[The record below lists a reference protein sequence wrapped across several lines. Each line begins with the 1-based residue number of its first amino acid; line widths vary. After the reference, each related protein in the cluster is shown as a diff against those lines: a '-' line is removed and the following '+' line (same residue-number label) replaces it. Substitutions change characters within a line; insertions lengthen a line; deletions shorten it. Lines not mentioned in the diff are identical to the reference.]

1 MWSKTDGPPPCT
13 VRPCT
18 VADAARLAL
27 VGAATLLDAYAGFLP
42 GDALVLH
49 AAKHH
54 HPAAYEAEL
63 ARAQSRA
70 WLAEVEPAAAPVG
83 YAMLTAPEFPAE
95 LVGPGDLE
103 LRRIYLLTR
112 FHGAGVARQLMEA
125 AIGSA
130 REQGAIH
137 LLLGLHPEN
146 DRAMAFYRKH
156 GFEQIGTRRFHLG
169 QTPYEDPVMRLALER

>member
-1 MWSKTDGPPPCT
+1 MRSDSGEPPACT
-13 VRPCT
+13 VRLCT
-18 VADAARLAL
+18 ADDAPRLAL

-63 ARAQSRA
+63 ARPHSRA
-70 WLAEVEPAAAPVG
+70 WLAEVAPAAAPVG

-95 LVGPGDLE
+95 LVRQGDLE
-103 LRRIYLLTR
+103 LRRIYVLSR
-112 FHGAGVARQLMEA
+112 FHGRGAALELMEA
-125 AIGSA
+125 AIASA
-130 REQGAIH
+130 REQGAPH

-146 DRAMAFYRKH
+146 HRAMAFYRKH
-156 GFEQIGTRRFHLG
+156 GFKQIGTRQFHLG
-169 QTPYEDPVMRLALER
+169 QTLFEDPVMRLTL

>member
-1 MWSKTDGPPPCT
+1 MRSDSLGPSPCT
-13 VRPCT
+13 VRGCT
-18 VADAARLAL
+18 ADDAPRLAL

-49 AAKHH
+49 AARHH

-63 ARAQSRA
+63 SRPHSRA

-95 LVGPGDLE
+95 LIGPGDLE
-103 LRRIYLLTR
+103 LRRIYVLSR
-112 FHGAGVARQLMEA
+112 FHGAGAARGLMDA
-125 AIGSA
+125 AIASA
-130 REQGAIH
+130 REQGAPH

-146 DRAMAFYRKH
+146 HRAMAFYRKH
-156 GFEQIGTRRFHLG
+156 GFNQIGTRRFHLG
-169 QTPYEDPVMRLALER
+169 QTPFEDPVMRLTL

>member
-1 MWSKTDGPPPCT
+1 MQSDFIGPPPCT
-13 VRPCT
+13 VRMCT
-18 VADAARLAL
+18 ADDAPRLAL

-63 ARAQSRA
+63 ARPHSRA

-83 YAMLTAPEFPAE
+83 YAMLTAPELPEE

-103 LRRIYLLTR
+103 LRRIYVLSR
-112 FHGAGVARQLMEA
+112 FHGAGVARELMEA
-125 AIGSA
+125 AMAAA
-130 REQGAIH
+130 REQDAPH

-146 DRAMAFYRKH
+146 RRAMAFYRKH
-156 GFEQIGTRRFHLG
+156 GFKQIGTRRFHLG
-169 QTPYEDPVMRLALER
+169 QTPFEDPVMRLLL